1 MENANNTVFGAVT
14 LALLGTTV
22 TPVLAARGVT
32 YTMGK
37 TNYREVDDGTDSREP
52 TEAREVRVAA
62 PRAARV
68 QGAPTKADQVREMIA
83 EAKACH
89 SDLLVVIARVV
100 AELGMARGQAS
111 KYVNENW
118 SRV

>member
-1 MENANNTVFGAVT
+1 MENTNNTVFGAVT
-14 LALLGTTV
+14 NALLGNTV
-22 TPVLAARGVT
+22 TPVLELRGVT

-37 TNYREVDDGTDSREP
+37 TNYRQVDDGTDSQEP
-52 TEAREVRVAA
+52 AAAQERRVAA
-62 PRAARV
+62 PRAERV
-68 QGAPTKADQVREMIA
+68 AGAPSKADLVREMIA
-83 EAKACH
+83 EAKAVGG
-89 SDLLVVIARVV
+89 DLLVVIARVV